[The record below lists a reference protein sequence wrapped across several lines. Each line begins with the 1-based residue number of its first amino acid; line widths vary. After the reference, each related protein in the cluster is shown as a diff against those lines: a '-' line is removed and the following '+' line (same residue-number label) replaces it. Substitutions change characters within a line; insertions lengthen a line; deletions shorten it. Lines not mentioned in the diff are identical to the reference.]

1 MWAPIM
7 GIAGLE
13 RYVGVMSWLAPLAG
27 FLGGV
32 VGATLAGL
40 VAWRTNSS
48 RMAADI
54 QAQWDAALLERSTDF
69 VTAARSLRHHSER
82 FGRSSDQAARRG
94 KIDEA
99 QEQMRTLS
107 EQLRLVGDSR
117 VQVAARRVVHHAYT
131 VRVHGE
137 EGRDPRRDEYP
148 DREPV
153 GRLND
158 ALQEFHRAV
167 RAQLRAPDAEDVLH
181 DDELESIGLKP
192 LTISERSTHA

>member
-1 MWAPIM
+1 M

-13 RYVGVMSWLAPLAG
+13 RYVGVMSWLAPLMG

-40 VAWRTNSS
+40 AAWRTNSS

-69 VTAARSLRHHSER
+69 VA
-82 FGRSSDQAARRG
+82 
-94 KIDEA
+94 
-99 QEQMRTLS
+99 
-107 EQLRLVGDSR
+107 GDSR

-137 EGRDPRRDEYP
+137 EGRDPLKDEYP

-181 DDELESIGLKP
+181 DDELEGIGLRP